1 MSVSAEEAMEG
12 SFMLMTEA
20 ERRVELSAGESMAMS
35 PESDELPRVGKAG
48 GGGVWSSVSSL
59 CQ

>member
-48 GGGVWSSVSSL
+48 GGGV
-59 CQ
+59 